1 MIIKHEGGRIYDVIT
16 GDRVELGENILD
28 TGVLTRS
35 HNPLRAMQSQ
45 RTLFLKESTIVWL
58 AEKAGYTLTKRDAGD
73 SSDAES
79 VDGEDASLG
88 GGEAPTGKA
97 KAGGSEAPKRRTR
110 RKSAS

>member
-1 MIIKHEGGRIYDVIT
+1 MIRKHEGGRIYDVIT

-28 TGVLTRS
+28 TEVLTRS

-73 SSDAES
+73 SSDAEV
-79 VDGEDASLG
+79 VDGTDASVG
-88 GGEAPTGKA
+88 GGEAPVGEA
-97 KAGGSEAPKRRTR
+97 EVRGSEAPKRRAS
-110 RKSAS
+110 RKPKS